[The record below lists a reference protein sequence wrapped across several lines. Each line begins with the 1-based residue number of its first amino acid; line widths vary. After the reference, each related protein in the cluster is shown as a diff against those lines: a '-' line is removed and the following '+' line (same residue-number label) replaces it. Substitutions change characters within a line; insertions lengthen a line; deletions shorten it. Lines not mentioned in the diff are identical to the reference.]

1 MEALELSIL
10 LFERSDVFTHMA
22 MNDTPPLS
30 RYFTLGLDYLLI
42 SRAGRFYALRIGEFH
57 RQTYRQMCRMT
68 NQSVS
73 RYTSLLDVLLL
84 TQTT

>member
-1 MEALELSIL
+1 METFKLSIL

-42 SRAGRFYALRIGEFH
+42 SRVERLYALRIEEFH
-57 RQTYRQMCRMT
+57 RQPYRPSCHWIVIRLIGQLVVT
-68 NQSVS
+68 
-73 RYTSLLDVLLL
+73 LP
-84 TQTT
+84 